1 MNNLDK
7 KLNKFIKILIVYS
20 VLSLLLLFITYL
32 LVKLYVYLIDNFI
45 EPNFIETV
53 STVMFI
59 VILYIAIGAIIN
71 SLISII
77 FIRIMQKFI
86 HDVYDGVSLFNLLT
100 GLYTG
105 IITMT
110 NFARVYLENHDEKL
124 KIDLIVFMD
133 SFNSYAFI
141 GFLVFVIMGL
151 SLNYAK
157 TKHESK
163 EKNKKEELNY
173 YIYKSIKINNRHK
186 VCYESKSKN
195 YATVKRDFIN
205 SK

>member
-45 EPNFIETV
+45 EPNFSETV

-59 VILYIAIGAIIN
+59 VILYIAI
-71 SLISII
+71 
-77 FIRIMQKFI
+77 
-86 HDVYDGVSLFNLLT
+86 T

-105 IITMT
+105 IFTMT

-124 KIDLIVFMD
+124 KIDLIGFMD

>member
-45 EPNFIETV
+45 EPNFSETV

-124 KIDLIVFMD
+124 KIDLIGFMD

-141 GFLVFVIMGL
+141 GFLVFVIMG
-151 SLNYAK
+151 
-157 TKHESK
+157 
-163 EKNKKEELNY
+163 
-173 YIYKSIKINNRHK
+173 
-186 VCYESKSKN
+186 
-195 YATVKRDFIN
+195 F
-205 SK
+205 

>member
-45 EPNFIETV
+45 EPNFSETV

-124 KIDLIVFMD
+124 KIDLIGFMD

-141 GFLVFVIMGL
+141 GFLVFVML
-151 SLNYAK
+151 KQNMSLK
-157 TKHESK
+157 KRIK
-163 EKNKKEELNY
+163 KKN
-173 YIYKSIKINNRHK
+173 
-186 VCYESKSKN
+186 
-195 YATVKRDFIN
+195 
-205 SK
+205 

>member
-45 EPNFIETV
+45 EPNFSETV

-110 NFARVYLENHDEKL
+110 NFARV
-124 KIDLIVFMD
+124 
-133 SFNSYAFI
+133 
-141 GFLVFVIMGL
+141 
-151 SLNYAK
+151 
-157 TKHESK
+157 
-163 EKNKKEELNY
+163 
-173 YIYKSIKINNRHK
+173 
-186 VCYESKSKN
+186 
-195 YATVKRDFIN
+195 
-205 SK
+205 